1 MMMKKSGFSSVLLV
15 QLSPFTSLRDER
27 MNRIRIVI
35 ELEMIEI
42 ESIGCPDGLAVLMC
56 ECECNILIEKKHVVL
71 LN

>member
-15 QLSPFTSLRDER
+15 HLSPFTSLRDER

-42 ESIGCPDGLAVLMC
+42 ESIGCPDGLVVLMC
-56 ECECNILIEKKHVVL
+56 ECKCECNILIEKSMWSS
-71 LN
+71 